1 MLFSPSHS
9 FSPSLSLSRGRE
21 KERGA
26 EYGRILRAEVT
37 VKTNGGSCLGM
48 LSRYE
53 DGNEIIR

>member
-1 MLFSPSHS
+1 MLFSL
-9 FSPSLSLSRGRE
+9 SPSLYQKRGDWN
-21 KERGA
+21 
-26 EYGRILRAEVT
+26 GRILRVKVT